1 MNSSLPDINARLRYL
16 TSELRT
22 LDSDLRSETRNP
34 DLLLLQGFRQSLDD
48 VRLTAWTVSELINA
62 RESKKNTDS
71 MLSFLAAERLRRL
84 IQIIRDLCADMDK
97 QAFTWQTSGVHAL
110 SDSVILLQSRITK
123 LIAKHRARIQRVG
136 ESGD

>member
-16 TSELRT
+16 TSELRI
-22 LDSDLRSETRNP
+22 LDSDLRSEAGNP

-123 LIAKHRARIQRVG
+123 LIAKHRSRIQRVG